1 MVDFKEYFEI
11 SDDDDITCDL
21 CNKTWDGK
29 YFEALNGVNHLMS
42 AHGIGASYESKASER
57 LSYKDAWDN
66 LDTFKREGILMNGS
80 GGNYEYE
87 EDELVYVNHSYDQL
101 PQHITQ
107 LVNEYMDY
115 KGHTLEFNDLSED
128 DKEFLRKQYPDKYGS
143 ESKANED
150 YGDWNKIKTDP
161 FTSNIIHSSSFNSFL
176 KEIGAYHRWETMTEN
191 EKIYIYQFFNRLE
204 EGQVTVSDYKPYSY
218 ESKASEGYVN
228 IDDDGFYNPIGI
240 SDVPSI
246 IGGIAKG
253 YGKKLVKPF
262 QEDKSGDWEIQ
273 VKDDNGGWK
282 TYEYGGHYGGK
293 DGADHDAKNLSRVN
307 RVVRKGSGYES
318 KSKESSDVFLYEP
331 TNDVNGVGYWWDFE
345 LPLDENK
352 ERKTFE
358 DLDIQYGKAWGY
370 LTQDEKERVSN
381 YKSKSS
387 ESTIYKESW
396 NQANSI
402 KRIEAL
408 EKIGIKQGDAIKLS
422 SMEFEDFGEDLQ
434 DALKGDIEDARTQM
448 KQDKH
453 ELDGLGDYNPNDS
466 EYAKTTGLG
475 WQEGGEVENPN
486 SEFQQYYPDYNNI
499 GESQT
504 NRTKYECEY
513 CDHGFKSNEALMV
526 HHNDKHAISKETLD
540 GYATEDSW
548 ASPMINKGQTYS
560 KSLHSDYKYGINDE
574 LILICDICGW
584 EAGIVDRDNNDDS
597 VHDKLEEHIA
607 SVHNIVRDYW
617 AESYVRKAKYTGN
630 EGLSLAE
637 WSKIQDENGWYRV
650 GVSGATPEI
659 EDTAKAMGGSWHGQ
673 GGDGYNV
680 TEWTF
685 HNHSDA
691 ENFAQYVEGKSIT
704 IDHGTDHA
712 DYGLDSRYLPMEQ
725 HYVEGPYDASPYVFD
740 STGSH
745 NIGSGAIGGSP
756 LRDNPFGESRA
767 SEYMSLIGD
776 TPEQYW
782 SMGGLNSIEEDLELY
797 NEDSQNAS
805 SYPIYSKPDTT
816 KLWSDLSDQE
826 KSDIQTLFHFMSGG
840 GETDFYDQESYSKA
854 SEMGDVLINDTPY
867 GTWTDADGNQHQGD
881 YTQSYGTSYTDG
893 NRTIVDVPDDKE
905 KSFGDMLKDEG
916 YDWIEDQQ
924 YYGYKEFEKDGKY
937 YNPTKEP
944 PWNEDE
950 YEAKYGIDRSMASN
964 RFRRGESKASETKA
978 EIAYWWNDMSPYER
992 ENIVDEYGVGHGLY
1006 DGDYNKTYDQ
1016 IENDGG
1022 DQFNRAEIDAIFTN
1036 HVINKQTGLDRK
1048 DLIKDQSDIM
1058 SGISG
1063 MIPSNTWDDTE
1074 YDYFYKHDDQGKALY
1089 DGDKIWGESKAS
1101 EYDSMGMWDEMEVWW
1116 NSLPTSEQ
1124 RDIIAKRGE
1133 GWELDR
1139 IDENGWETD
1148 FASLTDL
1155 QGDIVAPEYR
1165 VRNGLP
1171 EWSDV
1176 GLGTLKESKAS
1187 EGRTMEQVWNQSS
1200 PSQRESIM
1208 IEGGVEYEETGQSY
1222 FGDDGN
1228 DSDSLLHNLDDSGTD
1243 SGRWSAQNKS
1253 AMDSLSN
1260 TSYDNLP
1267 INIRNRV
1274 DNGIISYGLNLE
1286 GESKASEDW
1295 DTDMAEKTNKN
1306 MKKQFDESLASEA
1319 GLEDHSC
1326 PECGFITSD
1335 NSEYVDHLNAHE
1347 E

>member
-1 MVDFKEYFEI
+1 MTQDDFDWLNE
-11 SDDDDITCDL
+11 DDDRLTATMWEQSDG
-21 CNKTWDGK
+21 TWI
-29 YFEALNGVNHLMS
+29 VN
-42 AHGIGASYESKASER
+42 SEGSQFDSSFTTR
-57 LSYKDAWDN
+57 FTDSVDAQ
-66 LDTFKREGILMNGS
+66 K
-80 GGNYEYE
+80 
-87 EDELVYVNHSYDQL
+87 
-101 PQHITQ
+101 
-107 LVNEYMDY
+107 YMDKVNRGELTKQDVY
-115 KGHTLEFNDLSED
+115 NDEMGGYRSL
-128 DKEFLRKQYPDKYGS
+128 
-143 ESKANED
+143 
-150 YGDWNKIKTDP
+150 
-161 FTSNIIHSSSFNSFL
+161 
-176 KEIGAYHRWETMTEN
+176 
-191 EKIYIYQFFNRLE
+191 
-204 EGQVTVSDYKPYSY
+204 

-282 TYEYGGHYGGK
+282 TYEYGGHYVGK
-293 DGADHDAKNLSRVN
+293 DGADHDAKNLSKVN

-318 KSKESSDVFLYEP
+318 KAKESSDVFLYEP
-331 TNDVNGVGYWWDFE
+331 TNDVDGVGYWWDFE

-422 SMEFEDFGEDLQ
+422 GLEFEDFGEDLQ

-466 EYAKTTGLG
+466 EDAKTTGLG

-597 VHDKLEEHIA
+597 VHDRLEEHIA

-637 WSKIQDENGWYRV
+637 WSKMQDENGWYRV

-712 DYGLDSRYLPMEQ
+712 DYGLDSRYLPTEQ

-756 LRDNPFGESRA
+756 LRDNPFGESKANEYYGKNEPDKLLITIRCEKCYDVIRGEFDIDVKRKAHDHLIDQHEYTWLPTKRKFEHDEQNRIYQKMISNMEYSKVNYSDNVFESRA

-805 SYPIYSKPDTT
+805 SYPIYSRPDTT

-840 GETDFYDQESYSKA
+840 GETDFYDQESYSRASEAPHTIAEPDSTPQGDNYPTYYFEMSSYPYMCRKCGETVGSDMGGYIQSMIDHLTEWHGITELSVEQTWNESKA
-854 SEMGDVLINDTPY
+854 NETFDMHSDAGHGWLEVPKSLLKELGIGKDISMMSYQKGNSVFIEEDGDLSTFKRAYEEKYGSLSINELPQTDESPIRDYYPYGGESKAREMGDVLINDTPY

-950 YEAKYGIDRSMASN
+950 YEAKYGIDRSIASN

-978 EIAYWWNDMSPYER
+978 EIAYWWDNMSPYER
-992 ENIVDEYGVGHGLY
+992 ENIVDEYGVGYGLY
-1006 DGDYNKTYDQ
+1006 DGDYNKTYNQ

-1048 DLIKDQSDIM
+1048 DLIKDQSHMGLIN
-1058 SGISG
+1058 GQ
-1063 MIPSNTWDDTE
+1063 IPSNTWDDTE
-1074 YDYFYKHDDQGKALY
+1074 YDYFYKQGDDKS
-1089 DGDKIWGESKAS
+1089 WVESK
-1101 EYDSMGMWDEMEVWW
+1101 
-1116 NSLPTSEQ
+1116 
-1124 RDIIAKRGE
+1124 
-1133 GWELDR
+1133 
-1139 IDENGWETD
+1139 
-1148 FASLTDL
+1148 
-1155 QGDIVAPEYR
+1155 
-1165 VRNGLP
+1165 
-1171 EWSDV
+1171 
-1176 GLGTLKESKAS
+1176 
-1187 EGRTMEQVWNQSS
+1187 
-1200 PSQRESIM
+1200 
-1208 IEGGVEYEETGQSY
+1208 
-1222 FGDDGN
+1222 
-1228 DSDSLLHNLDDSGTD
+1228 
-1243 SGRWSAQNKS
+1243 
-1253 AMDSLSN
+1253 
-1260 TSYDNLP
+1260 
-1267 INIRNRV
+1267 
-1274 DNGIISYGLNLE
+1274 
-1286 GESKASEDW
+1286 
-1295 DTDMAEKTNKN
+1295 
-1306 MKKQFDESLASEA
+1306 ASEA

-1326 PECGFITSD
+1326 PECEFITSD
-1335 NSEYVDHLNAHE
+1335 NSEYIDHLNAHE
-1347 E
+1347 D